1 MITKEQAEAAEKRI
15 AEAEKTIAADKA
27 LVTQYNEHL
36 RKNLNNELADIICR
50 SGVIDYPNM
59 VVDSVEVHRPARQ
72 PFSDAPQFDIVLHC
86 ISFRG

>member
-1 MITKEQAEAAEKRI
+1 MITKEQVAAAEKRI
-15 AEAEKTIAADKA
+15 ADAEKAIAEDKN
-27 LVTQYNEHL
+27 LVREYHEHL
-36 RKNLNNELADIICR
+36 RKNFYNELADIIYR

-59 VVDSVEVHRPARQ
+59 VVDSVEVNRPARQ

>member
-36 RKNLNNELADIICR
+36 RKNLYNELADIICR
-50 SGVIDYPNM
+50 SGFIDYQNV
-59 VVDSVEVHRPARQ
+59 VVDSAELITSELRTMGVKR
-72 PFSDAPQFDIVLHC
+72 FDIVLHC
-86 ISFRG
+86 LDFDN

>member
-15 AEAEKTIAADKA
+15 ADAEKAIAEDRN
-27 LVTQYNEHL
+27 LVREYNEHL
-36 RKNLNNELADIICR
+36 RKNFYNALADIICR
-50 SGVIDYPNM
+50 SGVVDYPNL

-72 PFSDAPQFDIVLHC
+72 PFSDASQFDIVLHC

>member
-36 RKNLNNELADIICR
+36 RKNLYNELADIICR

-59 VVDSVEVHRPARQ
+59 VVDSVELITNEPRTMGVKR
-72 PFSDAPQFDIVLHC
+72 FDIVLHC
-86 ISFRG
+86 LDFDN

>member
-15 AEAEKTIAADKA
+15 ADAEKAIAEDRN
-27 LVTQYNEHL
+27 LVREYNEHL
-36 RKNLNNELADIICR
+36 RKNLYNELADIICR

-59 VVDSVEVHRPARQ
+59 VVDGVEVHRPARQ